1 MTYKKKIWRGKQ
13 EYTSMNLKELIFKLV
28 QLAIFFAFPTI
39 WNWITNV
46 LPWWFLDPESTLGLI
61 IALAITL
68 ISWILGILGIKKL
81 VIKLRSQGLF
91 PGQDR

>member
-1 MTYKKKIWRGKQ
+1 MIDKKKIWRGKQ

>member
-1 MTYKKKIWRGKQ
+1 MAYKM
-13 EYTSMNLKELIFKLV
+13 SLKELILQLV

-39 WNWITNV
+39 WNWITTV

-68 ISWILGILGIKKL
+68 ISWILGILGIKRL
-81 VIKLRSQGLF
+81 VIKLKSRDYLE
-91 PGQDR
+91 DN